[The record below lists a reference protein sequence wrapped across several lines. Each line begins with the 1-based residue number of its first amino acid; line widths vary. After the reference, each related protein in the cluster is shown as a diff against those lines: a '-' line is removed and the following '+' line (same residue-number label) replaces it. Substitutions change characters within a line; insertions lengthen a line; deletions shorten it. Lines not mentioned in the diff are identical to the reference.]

1 MNCTSTNYNTPVLT
15 RLEAQRSLD
24 KTSHLAEVQSWDV
37 SRREDVQIYQHTHSM
52 QTVHT
57 LQPFTADTE
66 VHSQTRFLIDQVNC
80 MVAYPF
86 WHWQPGGIKHNYD
99 STRPYVGRMARTI
112 HQPKP
117 RRLSVQ
123 SRSSMQPEQE
133 GMIQLFVTWC
143 LPNWSALWF
152 IHKQDFSQTRVNCM
166 AAYLSPFRHRQHR
179 LFRHVILCK
188 LCITKI
194 NLCIFKWQTVYI

>member
-1 MNCTSTNYNTPVLT
+1 MLT

-24 KTSHLAEVQSWDV
+24 KTSRLAEVQSWDV
-37 SRREDVQIYQHTHSM
+37 SRREDVQIYQHTRSM

-86 WHWQPGGIKHNYD
+86 WHWQPGGIKHNYV
-99 STRPYVGRMARTI
+99 STRPYVGQMARTI

-123 SRSSMQPEQE
+123 SRSSMQPQTFKYS
-133 GMIQLFVTWC
+133 ILDAV
-143 LPNWSALWF
+143 PP
-152 IHKQDFSQTRVNCM
+152 IHGESYHVATDKDPSM
-166 AAYLSPFRHRQHR
+166 PPSWRQ
-179 LFRHVILCK
+179 VP
-188 LCITKI
+188 
-194 NLCIFKWQTVYI
+194 VYF